1 MIFVCTSG
9 CDVLSAGRT
18 SHLQRSLKIGQI
30 AVGCSLAYG
39 DFCRPE
45 TSWRQGKALLNNQFA
60 AVDSRPAMQV
70 PKSLKS

>member
-1 MIFVCTSG
+1 M
-9 CDVLSAGRT
+9 
-18 SHLQRSLKIGQI
+18 KIGQI

-45 TSWRQGKALLNNQFA
+45 TNWRQGKALLNNQFA